1 MGVLVLLGVVQG
13 LCEFL
18 PISSSGHLVLLSRW
32 FGIEDS
38 LFISIILHVA
48 TLLAILVVMRKEV
61 FYLVRHPFSKE
72 TMHISVSTIVTC
84 LIAIILMPLI
94 SSSFEGEFLPW
105 AFLITSALLFIV
117 EKYSKKKGKS
127 EEFSFKHALVIG
139 IAQGLAIFPGIS
151 RSGATISAGL
161 LSGADRQ
168 KSAKFSF
175 LISLP
180 VIIGSLIMEI
190 IKIIMLGEQIV
201 VNPFGLVLAFLIAFI
216 IGVVSIKFML
226 RVTERTNFKW
236 FSLYLI
242 LIAIV
247 SLVF

>member
-48 TLLAILVVMRKEV
+48 TLLAVLVVLRKDIV
-61 FYLVRHPFSKE
+61 YLAKHPFSKE
-72 TMHISVSTIVTC
+72 TMHISISTIITC
-84 LIAIILMPLI
+84 LIAIVLMPLI

-117 EKYSKKKGKS
+117 DKFSKRKAKT
-127 EEFSFKHALVIG
+127 EEFTFKHAVAMG

-175 LISLP
+175 LISIP

-190 IKIIMLGEQIV
+190 IKIIMLGEKIAI
-201 VNPFGLVLAFLIAFI
+201 NPLGLVLAFFIAFI
-216 IGVVSIKFML
+216 IGIVSIKFML
-226 RVTERTNFKW
+226 RVTEQTNFKW

-242 LIAIV
+242 VVAIV
-247 SLVF
+247 SLII